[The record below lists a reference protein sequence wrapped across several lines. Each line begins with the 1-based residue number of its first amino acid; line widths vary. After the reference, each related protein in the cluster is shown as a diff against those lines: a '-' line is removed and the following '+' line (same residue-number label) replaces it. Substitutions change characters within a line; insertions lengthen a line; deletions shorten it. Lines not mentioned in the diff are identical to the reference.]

1 MKPSMQLSD
10 LQLAVMRVIWRDG
23 EATVAKVH
31 QELLPSRG
39 LATTT
44 VATVL
49 TRLEK
54 RGVLTHRREGRQFI
68 YRSLITEEEARRS
81 MVAELADRVF
91 HGDAADL
98 VATLFAERPLGE
110 GEKQR
115 VCDALKESS
124 NN

>member
-1 MKPSMQLSD
+1 MQLSD

-68 YRSLITEEEARRS
+68 YRTLITEEEARRH

-91 HGDAADL
+91 QGDAADL
-98 VATLFAERPLGE
+98 VATLIAERPLGE

-124 NN
+124 EKN